1 MAGTITQTVESF
13 GSRRDGNTM
22 MKFVLTC
29 TADTVD
35 GSFPLTT
42 LGFTRALR
50 GCRLEA
56 METDPGPVNP
66 TASYDVTVT
75 DDDGYDL
82 LGGAGANR
90 SATNT
95 ERVLPIVASGIVGT
109 VAVNGNTTINITGN
123 SVNSAQTTITLFFSK

>member
-1 MAGTITQTVESF
+1 
-13 GSRRDGNTM
+13 
-22 MKFVLTC
+22 
-29 TADTVD
+29 
-35 GSFPLTT
+35 
-42 LGFTRALR
+42 
-50 GCRLEA
+50 
-56 METDPGPVNP
+56 METNPGTVNP